1 MTDTTSIGRLP
12 SIKAISLIISW
23 LYYLGWVAF
32 GLITILFTV
41 LYITDSN
48 VKFINVPISISYEEN
63 LDKIPPDFLKS
74 NSEYPIVAVEKVK
87 LHTDNVGGFS
97 FTLII
102 PVLLIS
108 GFLWITYIIRKF
120 IKTVKEGH
128 PFSREN
134 PRRIRMIGFIVMIAG
149 PVVAA
154 VQYIYAYQ
162 YINMLDYPHAE
173 IQVEP
178 DINLMMI
185 FLGLILFVIGHV
197 YDQGVKLKE
206 ESDLTI

>member
-1 MTDTTSIGRLP
+1 MTDTANIGKLP
-12 SIKAISLIISW
+12 SIKAISLIISGF
-23 LYYLGWVAF
+23 YYLGWVAF

-41 LYITDSN
+41 LYITDNN
-48 VKFINVPISISYEEN
+48 VKFINVPISISYEQN
-63 LDKIPPDFLKS
+63 LDKIPRDFLDS
-74 NSEYPIVAVEKVK
+74 DSEYPIVGVERIK
-87 LHTDNVGGFS
+87 LHTNNEGGFS

-108 GFLWITYIIRKF
+108 GFLWILYIIRKF
-120 IKTVKEGH
+120 IRTVKEGH

-134 PRRIRMIGFIVMIAG
+134 PRRIRMIGFIVMIAE

-162 YINMLDYPHAE
+162 YIYMLDFPHAE
-173 IQVEP
+173 IKVEP
-178 DINLMMI
+178 DINLMTI
-185 FLGLILFVIGHV
+185 FLGLILFAIGHV
-197 YDQGVKLKE
+197 YDLGVSLKE